1 MRVVPPGTCS
11 LSLSLSQEQHKGYI
25 LLRRCPGA
33 NETQSAATSATLD
46 QQQQMD
52 TNSHTVVLI
61 QYNHM
66 ATSRTYLDYE
76 TLPAALDAVCGLYEK
91 ELKTLNPKVRNITYD
106 IADLYAYLDQL
117 QDLSCLV
124 FNQQMNAYLPRGKDW
139 IKQQV
144 FHHLRRQA
152 QGA

>member
-1 MRVVPPGTCS
+1 MGD
-11 LSLSLSQEQHKGYI
+11 
-25 LLRRCPGA
+25 LR
-33 NETQSAATSATLD
+33 ETSST
-46 QQQQMD
+46 MD